1 MKRTIFLTIAP
12 LMLATAPLAVHAADA
27 TTAPAAASTMS
38 APATSAPAAD
48 SLKPAMSDDEWQFGL
63 TVPLWAPQV
72 DGNVT
77 VAGRR
82 QNVNINFNSL
92 RQHLDAVFS
101 TAVEA
106 HNGKYSFYG
115 DVGYMKFSVSQS
127 AVGPDGHVHVDAWA
141 GLKFLYSDAAM
152 GYQLIKTESDH
163 PFILEGTAG
172 VRYWYAS
179 LPVTASVYD
188 THGNGVSTGASKT
201 WNLVDPVLGF
211 RGSQY
216 FTRQLHFDFK
226 GDGGGF
232 DLSHSTDWTW
242 SAMGALSYDFC
253 KYLTVSAGYQ
263 ALALDES
270 ENGNRGNSNGVNL
283 IFNGALV
290 MLNVH
295 W

>member
-1 MKRTIFLTIAP
+1 MKTPPTQYLLAAALTCA
-12 LMLATAPLAVHAADA
+12 LAAATAAKADDSATTSTTATAP
-27 TTAPAAASTMS
+27 
-38 APATSAPAAD
+38 APATSTTAAD
-48 SLKPAMSDDEWQFGL
+48 SFKPAMSDDEWQFGL

-82 QNVNINFNSL
+82 QNVNVSFNDL

-101 TAVEA
+101 AAVEA
-106 HNGKYSFYG
+106 HKGKYSFYG

-127 AVGPDGHVHVDAWA
+127 AVGPDGHVHVNAWA

-179 LPVTASVYD
+179 LPVTFSD
-188 THGNGVSTGASKT
+188 GLGNLQFAGSKT

-216 FTRQLHFDFK
+216 FTPKFHFDFK

-242 SAMGALSYDFC
+242 SAMGELSYDFN
-253 KYLTVSAGYQ
+253 KYFTASAGYQ

-270 ENGNRGNSNGVNL
+270 ENGNRGKSNGVNL
-283 IFNGALV
+283 IFNGVLV
-290 MLNVH
+290 ELAFRF
-295 W
+295 

>member
-1 MKRTIFLTIAP
+1 MKRIILFAITPLLLAAAP
-12 LMLATAPLAVHAADA
+12 LSVHAAD
-27 TTAPAAASTMS
+27 
-38 APATSAPAAD
+38 ATSAPAAD
-48 SLKPAMSDDEWQFGL
+48 ASATAPAMDASSPDALQPAMSEDQWQFGL
-63 TVPLWAPQV
+63 TVPLWAPQI

-77 VAGRR
+77 LAGRR
-82 QNVNINFNSL
+82 ENVNVSYNTL
-92 RQHLDAVFS
+92 KDHLDAVF
-101 TAVEA
+101 AVA
-106 HNGKYSFYG
+106 VGARYGKYDFFG

-127 AVGPDGHVHVDAWA
+127 HVGPDGHVHVNSWA
-141 GLKFLYSDAAM
+141 GLKFLYSDAGG
-152 GYQLIKTESDH
+152 GYQLIKTESQH

-179 LPVTASVYD
+179 SPVTFSDAL
-188 THGNGVSTGASKT
+188 GNTLFAGSKT
-201 WNLVDPVLGF
+201 WNVVDPVLGF

-216 FTRQLHFDFK
+216 FTPKLHLDFK

-232 DLSHSTDWTW
+232 NISHSTDWTW

-253 KYLTVSAGYQ
+253 QYFTLSAGYQ

-270 ENGNRGNSNGVNL
+270 QNGNRGSTGVNL

-290 MLNVH
+290 ALNFH